1 MNLCA
6 QLHYII
12 KYLDCFFCFI
22 PTVGHITMHEESHSS
37 FQQRNLYVNFEGRYL
52 LALRFKFK

>member
-37 FQQRNLYVNFEGRYL
+37 FQQRNLYVNFEG
-52 LALRFKFK
+52 